1 MNSIHKKYTGP
12 FGRPAA
18 PHIEIRA
25 AFSSHVRQLCVI
37 GRPNLCKIVSTTGAS
52 SWELHA
58 MEEPAAS
65 LAPSDRSPWSEK
77 ERELLWESVPRPLM
91 KLGQAGVQETHTR

>member
-1 MNSIHKKYTGP
+1 
-12 FGRPAA
+12 
-18 PHIEIRA
+18 
-25 AFSSHVRQLCVI
+25 
-37 GRPNLCKIVSTTGAS
+37 
-52 SWELHA
+52 